1 MKDSSQ
7 SMEILEAYDLY
18 RSYNQAA
25 RAVGCSPNTVRSL
38 VLRRKEGTLDLRG
51 RKSNAREHL
60 GDDYFGIIRELVEES
75 KGHIRADVVHRRL
88 VAMGFEG
95 SSRTTR
101 RYVANEKKAWVRTNA
116 RVFWPWIPEPSKWA
130 QYDFSDGPLVN
141 GEKTTLFHYY
151 LPYSKFKVTLVLV
164 DQSLPNVFSALD
176 TCFRIT
182 GGVPSFILTDNAK
195 TATSRHVAGV
205 ALINQQ
211 MVRFANHYGFSLR
224 TCVPYDPASKG
235 GVERSVRIAKDHLC
249 PKDSNLLSAY
259 DSFSDLENAARNFDQ
274 FVNQRTHGSTGKIP
288 ALELDMERNGFHRL
302 PKTPYTNAF
311 GVMRKVDPKMP
322 IVRFQNVSY

>member
-1 MKDSSQ
+1 MKDSGQ

-88 VAMGFEG
+88 VAMGFSG

-101 RYVANEKKAWVRTNA
+101 RYVANEKKAWVRANA

-224 TCVPYDPASKG
+224 TCVPYDPAIKG
-235 GVERSVRIAKDHLC
+235 RR
-249 PKDSNLLSAY
+249 
-259 DSFSDLENAARNFDQ
+259 
-274 FVNQRTHGSTGKIP
+274 
-288 ALELDMERNGFHRL
+288 
-302 PKTPYTNAF
+302 
-311 GVMRKVDPKMP
+311 
-322 IVRFQNVSY
+322 